1 MFSFSGSCSLK
12 LTCPQRRIF
21 WYHGAAGEEDCAAAT
36 AGSTVPVTRK
46 FLREISIGR
55 LYCKRRREGEAA
67 SYRWSSGCARP
78 PKGGLRRLF
87 RLGLTPPPGV
97 DGGAGAAGTSAGTS
111 ARATK
116 KGSPG

>member
-21 WYHGAAGEEDCAAAT
+21 WYHGAAGKEDCAAAT

-78 PKGGLRRLF
+78 PKGGLRRLS
-87 RLGLTPPPGV
+87 RLGLSTPPSVATSV
-97 DGGAGAAGTSAGTS
+97 DAAGTS

-116 KGSPG
+116 RGSPG